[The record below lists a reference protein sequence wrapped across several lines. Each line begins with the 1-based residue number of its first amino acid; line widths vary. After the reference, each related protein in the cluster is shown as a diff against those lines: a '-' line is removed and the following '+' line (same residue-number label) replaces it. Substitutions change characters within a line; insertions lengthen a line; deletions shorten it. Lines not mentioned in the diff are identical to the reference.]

1 MNTIYLTWIISGIS
15 IFKGFYTEC
24 PFDCAFCTWE
34 CLIKFKAHS
43 ELHSWK
49 YTTLRGACFPE
60 SRKDCDWFQCE
71 FSPKNDVYFF
81 PHFSFSG
88 KKHRGQYKGTLSYGK
103 CICIPRRM
111 QLCSHRRKAT
121 RDAPNGK
128 LGDETPLANFS
139 TPIMPLDGKSAKKQ

>member
-1 MNTIYLTWIISGIS
+1 MLDKIQSSFRITFVKVQLSEGLAFLNHGKTVI
-15 IFKGFYTEC
+15 GF
-24 PFDCAFCTWE
+24 
-34 CLIKFKAHS
+34 S
-43 ELHSWK
+43 VN
-49 YTTLRGACFPE
+49 FP
-60 SRKDCDWFQCE
+60 Q
-71 FSPKNDVYFF
+71 KNDVYFF